1 MASINTTA
9 GPVDHGE
16 LGLTLI
22 HEHMR
27 VRSEAVSFQF
37 PHLYDEQR
45 EYERA
50 VAQVSAAMERG
61 VKTICD
67 PTVMEAG
74 RDIRFMSRI
83 AEETGVQLVASTG
96 IYAYHY
102 VAPHFQNRDI
112 DYMADQFVRDIEV
125 GIQGTDIKAG
135 FLKCC
140 TDPQGVTDDVE
151 KVLRAT
157 ARESNRTGRPIMTH
171 SHPQSGQGLAQMKVF
186 EEEGVPPERVL
197 IGHTG
202 DTDSL
207 DYIEELLS
215 HGPYIGMD
223 RYGLDIILPTEQRN
237 STVVELVRRGYAERM
252 MLSQDACCTIDWFP
266 EELVAKMAPNWKMTY
281 VLDEIVPALK
291 DAGVTDDQ
299 VDLMMVGAPRR
310 WLSAA
315 A

>member
-1 MASINTTA
+1 VAQVSTTA
-9 GPVDHGE
+9 GPVEDGE

-22 HEHMR
+22 HEHLR
-27 VRSEAVSFQF
+27 VRSESVAVQF
-37 PHLYDEQR
+37 PHLYDEDS
-45 EYERA
+45 EYEKA

-61 VKTICD
+61 VKTVCD

-74 RDIRFMSRI
+74 RDIRFMTRV
-83 AEETGVQLVASTG
+83 AEQTGIQLVASTG

-102 VAPHFQNRDI
+102 VPPHFQNRDI
-112 DYMADQFVRDIEV
+112 DYMADQFVRDVEV
-125 GIQGTDIKAG
+125 GIQNTEIKAG

-140 TDPQGVTDDVE
+140 TDHQGVTDDVE

-157 ARESNRTGRPIMTH
+157 ARASNRTGRPIMTH
-171 SHPQSGQGLAQMKVF
+171 SHPQSGQGLAQIKIF
-186 EEEGVPPERVL
+186 EEEGVDPARVL

-237 STVVELVRRGYAERM
+237 STVIELAKRGYADRM
-252 MLSQDACCTIDWFP
+252 TLSQDTCCTIDWYP
-266 EELVAKMAPNWKMTY
+266 AEQVAAMAPNWHMTY

-291 DAGVTDDQ
+291 EAGLTQDQ
-299 VDLMMVGAPRR
+299 VDLMMVEAPRR
-310 WLSAA
+310 WLA
-315 A
+315 

>member
-1 MASINTTA
+1 MARINTTA
-9 GPVDHGE
+9 GPVDDAD
-16 LGLTLI
+16 LGVTLI
-22 HEHMR
+22 HEHIR
-27 VRSEAVSFQF
+27 VRSEAVAVQF
-37 PHLYDEQR
+37 PHLYDEAH

-50 VAQVSAAMERG
+50 VTQVRAAMERG
-61 VKTICD
+61 VKTVCD

-74 RDIRFMSRI
+74 RDIRFQSRI
-83 AEETGVQLVASTG
+83 AGETGVQLVAATG
-96 IYAYHY
+96 IYTYHY
-102 VAPHFQNRDI
+102 LAPHFQNRDE

-125 GIQGTDIKAG
+125 GIQGTDTKAG

-140 TDPQGVTDDVE
+140 TDHQGVTDDVE

-157 ARESNRTGRPIMTH
+157 ARASNRTGRPIMTH
-171 SHPQSGQGLAQMKVF
+171 SHPQSGQGLEQMKIF
-186 EEEGVPPERVL
+186 EDEGVEPSRVL

-237 STVVELVRRGYAERM
+237 STVVELAKRGYAERM

-266 EELVAKMAPNWKMTY
+266 EELVAQMAPNWHMSY
-281 VLDEIVPALK
+281 VLDEIVPALQQS
-291 DAGVTDDQ
+291 GVTDEQ
-299 VDLMMVGAPRR
+299 VDQMMVEAPRR
-310 WLSAA
+310 WLAA
-315 A
+315 GG